1 MNEHLG
7 GPEPDDVLIERHHRY
22 LRLWEQ
28 GSARMFVIVDDGS
41 AVGGIGWWDIT
52 WRDAPMYETG
62 WFVVPEAQ
70 GRGVAA
76 SALASTIDD
85 VTRHGDGRP
94 LAAFPATSNVP
105 SNRLCE
111 RAGFQLR
118 GTEVWPFRG
127 TQLDV
132 NAWILESRA
141 ADGPA
146 APAQFSSAAG
156 DSAVESDSDA
166 QTFGSFVNT
175 CDSQIQ

>member
-1 MNEHLG
+1 MVLLRRWAEGDLDLLRRGNEPSMNEHLG
-7 GPEPDDVLIERHHRY
+7 GPERDEVLIERHHRY
-22 LRLWEQ
+22 LRLWQQ

-62 WFVVPEAQ
+62 WFVIPEAQ

-118 GTEVWPFRG
+118 GTDVWPFRG
-127 TQLDV
+127 IRLDV
-132 NAWILESRA
+132 NAWILESRTSDA
-141 ADGPA
+141 AD
-146 APAQFSSAAG
+146 
-156 DSAVESDSDA
+156 
-166 QTFGSFVNT
+166 
-175 CDSQIQ
+175 